1 MSKTNFIQRIAAYI
15 LEHYPKDTDQLTVVF
30 PNKRASIFLKKELS
44 LQAGKTIWMPQIQ
57 SVEEIFAQWLGMGIA
72 DPLSIIFDLI
82 EIHLISRSDGD
93 EYMDQFAGYAH
104 QIAKDFDDIDHHLV
118 DEAALF
124 SFLSEAKALEL
135 WHPDGSA
142 LSTYERN
149 YLHFFKSLHGI
160 YKALEKCMLQHNSAY
175 PGAIARKLSS
185 FSDAELIEKSGQN
198 QLLFVGFN
206 ALSPAEEN
214 IITRLQSFGKARLL
228 WDVDE
233 YYMKSNAFGLHEAG
247 LPLRKFLERSRQ
259 TALQWTS
266 NALLTEAKT
275 IRFIG
280 ASGQAGQAKALG
292 HALNLDESQSES
304 AEKTAVVLA
313 DESLLFPVINSIPN
327 HYKYFNVTMGYPFA
341 GSAVYA
347 FILLC
352 LHLENSKFSKGETQH
367 ILIEPLVNLLLHE
380 SIAVVL
386 PKDDQQTIQQLV
398 NKILT
403 DGNTAVTV
411 HRMNK
416 LLPDLSPNLQQL
428 FGLLLAPSEKKA
440 SQSLTLLIT
449 ILDWLTALLH
459 ENDQNS
465 NHQLIINQVVVASR
479 LLLRLQKLFENKHEL
494 FDTGGL
500 MRLVQQ
506 LAPAYKMHFLGE
518 PLEGLQVMG
527 LLETR
532 NLDFTTV
539 HLLSVNEGI
548 LPSDKNRQSLIP
560 YDIRKA
566 FELPVHQEKQAIYAF
581 HFFHLL
587 QFASNIN
594 LYYNVNADTF
604 GGGEMSRFML
614 QLKYELAQ
622 LNPKIHIIE
631 ENFSFPVPPQQ
642 QFREIAIEKTE
653 AVVAQLKKRLSD
665 GISPTNLSVYVRCPL
680 QFYLQYVLKIEEPQ
694 LKETGIGLNQMGSVL
709 HQTLELLYQ
718 DKIGLRLTPEHLKTM
733 RQKAETILLQCF
745 REAFPDVMLEQG
757 RNKITFTVSLQFI
770 HNFLDKELLGLKDNS
785 LIIISLEEKLTA
797 LINTPEGEVLLK
809 GTADRIDE
817 WNQHQRIIDYKTGKV
832 DIADIKI
839 DDFNDFLHPKKAK
852 GLQLILYNLMFL
864 LQNPNVYLIPVS
876 GIISLKKYGK
886 GLLEASFPASN
897 NRDEFVAMGNKIIAQ
912 LVGDMLNAELP
923 ISQTSDENTCSM
935 CTYKSLCMRD
945 NDNNTYF

>member
-1 MSKTNFIQRIAAYI
+1 MSKTNFIQRVAAYI
-15 LEHYPKDTDQLTVVF
+15 LEHYPTDTDQLTVVF

-57 SVEEIFAQWLGMGIA
+57 SVEEIFAQWIGMGIA

-82 EIHLISRSDGD
+82 EIHLSTRSGGD

-104 QIAKDFDDIDHHLV
+104 QIAKDFDEIDHHLV
-118 DEAALF
+118 DETALF
-124 SFLSEAKALEL
+124 NFLSEAKALEL

-142 LSTYERN
+142 LSTYEKN

-160 YKALEKCMLQHNSAY
+160 YIALQKIMLQNNSAY
-175 PGAIARKLSS
+175 PGAIARLLSS
-185 FSDAELIEKSGQN
+185 LSDAELIAKSGQN
-198 QLLFVGFN
+198 KLLFVGFN

-214 IITRLQSFGKARLL
+214 IITRLQSNAKAKML

-233 YYMKSNAFGLHEAG
+233 YYMESNVFGLHEAG
-247 LPLRKFLERSRQ
+247 LPLRKFMTKNHQS
-259 TALQWTS
+259 ALQWTS

-280 ASGQAGQAKALG
+280 ASGQTGQAKALG
-292 HALNLDESQSES
+292 HALSLENGHAES

-313 DESLLFPVINSIPN
+313 DETLLFPVLNSIPI

-352 LHLENSKFSKGETQH
+352 LNLENSKFTKGETQH
-367 ILIEPLVNLLLHE
+367 IIIEPLVNLLLHE

-386 PKDDQQTIQQLV
+386 SNNEHQAIQQLV
-398 NKILT
+398 NKILA
-403 DGNTAVTV
+403 DGNTSVSK
-411 HRMNK
+411 HRVSK
-416 LLPDLSPNLQQL
+416 LLPDLSPKMQQL
-428 FGLLLAPSEKKA
+428 FELLLAPTTKKA
-440 SQSLTLLIT
+440 GESLTLIIK
-449 ILDWLTALLH
+449 ILDWLSVLLN
-459 ENDQNS
+459 ENEHHLS
-465 NHQLIINQVVVASR
+465 HQLIINQVVVASR

-500 MRLVQQ
+500 IRLLQQ

-532 NLDFTTV
+532 NLDFATV

-560 YDIRKA
+560 YDIRKS
-566 FELPVHQEKQAIYAF
+566 FELPVHHEKQAIYAF

-587 QFASNIN
+587 QYATNIN
-594 LYYNVNADTF
+594 LYYNVNADAF
-604 GGGEMSRFML
+604 GGGEMSRLML

-622 LNPKIHIIE
+622 LNPKIQIIE

-642 QFREIAIEKTE
+642 QFREIKIEKNV
-653 AVVAQLKKRLSD
+653 AVIAQLKKRLSD

-718 DKIGLRLTPEHLKTM
+718 DKVGIRLTADHLKAM
-733 RQKAETILLQCF
+733 RLKAEAVLLQCF
-745 REAFPDVMLEQG
+745 RETFPDVMLEQG

-770 HNFLDKELLGLKDNS
+770 HNHLDKELLDLKDNS
-785 LIIISLEEKLTA
+785 LIVLSLEEKLTA
-797 LINTPEGEVLLK
+797 LIHTTEAEVLLK
-809 GTADRIDE
+809 GTVDRIDE
-817 WNQHQRIIDYKTGKV
+817 WNHQQRIIDYKTGKV
-832 DIADIKI
+832 EVADIKI
-839 DDFNDFLHPKKAK
+839 EDFDDFFLPKKAK
-852 GLQLILYNLMFL
+852 GLQLMLYNLMVL
-864 LQNPNVYLIPVS
+864 LQDSNIHRVPIS

-886 GLLEASFPASN
+886 GLLEASFPATTD
-897 NRDEFVAMGNKIIAQ
+897 REEFLTMGNNIIGH
-912 LVGDMLNAELP
+912 VVTDMLDVDQP
-923 ISQTSDENTCSM
+923 IAQTSDEKMCLM
-935 CTYKSLCMRD
+935 CTYKSLCMRGKD
-945 NDNNTYF
+945 HNSYF